1 MSISNPELKKL
12 YGLSAGRCN
21 ICKKGLFENEVHVG
35 QMAHVI
41 GKSVNGPRGGETLKC
56 DRDSYEN
63 LILLCANH
71 HIEVD
76 QNTKAYPVNR
86 LLEIKRAHEYS
97 VAAQF
102 EHPKERLRD
111 IDFIKLFMEFV
122 PFTRLQS
129 LTYNLPTSINLD
141 FCLAG
146 DMFQALTIDNPHLYP
161 LNDPDLDHKFNKFI
175 RAYYSLWDV
184 ISGHSE
190 VDGRHQ
196 SNFSQADER
205 MNIRMEKIHLPY
217 EAVSSLIDSIGKLN
231 SDFVAAYLELTDFLR
246 RDYKE
251 VDLSSYR
258 KP

>member
-1 MSISNPELKKL
+1 MSISNPEVKKL

-21 ICKKGLFENEVHVG
+21 ICKKGLFENEVHIG

-41 GKSVNGPRGGETLKC
+41 GRSVDGPRGRDVLGG

-76 QNTKAYPVNR
+76 QNTEAYPVNR
-86 LLEIKRAHEYS
+86 LLEIKQSHEYL
-97 VAAQF
+97 VASQF

-111 IDFIKLFMEFV
+111 INFINLFMEFV

-129 LTYNLPTSINLD
+129 LTHNLPSSINLD
-141 FCLAG
+141 FSLVG
-146 DMFQALTIDNPHLYP
+146 DMFEALTIDNPHLYP
-161 LNDPDLDHKFNKFI
+161 LNDPELNQKFNNFI
-175 RAYYSLWDV
+175 QAYFNLWNV
-184 ISGHSE
+184 ISGYSE
-190 VDGRHQ
+190 VEGRHQ
-196 SNFSQADER
+196 ANFSQATER
-205 MNIRMEKIHLPY
+205 MNIHMEKIHLPY
-217 EAVSSLIDSIGKLN
+217 DVVTLLIDSIGKLN

-246 RDYKE
+246 KNYKE
-251 VDLSSYR
+251 VNLSSYR